1 MSDDAATD
9 SLPMTPV
16 SRVVSVGSISAPSVD
31 NLALPQRKLTIRVP
45 VEYAPL
51 TPPSSAELPAIP
63 LHQQRTSLH
72 ATTPVPGTLT
82 KRASAPA
89 SGGTWVH
96 VKPTVVNPSTSTTT
110 AVPESA
116 IVTTAAPPSTLA
128 PIMPTL
134 PEVVTPP
141 TPIEAQLPITPGRRT
156 SLLFSMT
163 TSISSEAGQL
173 PTPPH
178 EPSRPRRKSG
188 ASTSSAGTGQGKH
201 VKTSLLKP
209 PPTPSRPGRMRTSPS
224 HVSLIDFSSSE
235 EEGDDDDEEGEASDV
250 GEEHL
255 SRPARKGKPETLPS
269 SASVS
274 DADGRWAPEPLLPP
288 TMPYISPA
296 ASYSYSAPS
305 GTATTARSQS
315 RAASSVRSASSAG
328 RRGKTTASFLGL
340 TAMPTEL
347 VQRDVDYTLRALMSP
362 ELFKR
367 MLDDPL
373 ARMRFREFLAAS
385 GTEGELD
392 FWTDARF
399 LAQEVDVLKMHS
411 TALRELHMSGPP
423 ESRVKLSNEIRRE
436 LLVGLQRLIGADVAP
451 VLGRAQGELLDGM
464 YQDHFQRYI
473 KHKIIQETHVTLG
486 KANLFSAS
494 GAQGT
499 AGLGDAFVLTNPR
512 LPDHPIV
519 LASDGFVEVT
529 GYPRAQIVGRNCRF
543 LQGPG
548 TPPASVQRIR
558 DGLNSGKGC
567 TELLLNYRRNGEP
580 FYCLLCIIP
589 VRDTLGNVVYF
600 IGGQANVTG
609 LLATD
614 KGAGALLGG
623 GGDSASGQNHFHP
636 SPALALL
643 HEQGGASTSSI
654 PGRIRQSASEPGTRL
669 TAAGAVVGSGCG
681 SSSGGGG
688 GFLKG
693 LFGRTASMGPG
704 KPEGKQVIAGAE
716 AMITAGARGLG
727 DQYSVFQN
735 TYNKVLIFK
744 AKKREIT
751 FVSPQM
757 LTFLGLP
764 TRTQRELVGSVL
776 IRSDVASLLTAA
788 SEDRNETRRL
798 REEMKDAVRRG
809 VPCSLY
815 CGVKVPG
822 KGILTRNNDSS
833 RNRFGM
839 MHVTPLKDGDNAAA
853 AFVAIFG

>member
-1 MSDDAATD
+1 
-9 SLPMTPV
+9 
-16 SRVVSVGSISAPSVD
+16 
-31 NLALPQRKLTIRVP
+31 
-45 VEYAPL
+45 
-51 TPPSSAELPAIP
+51 
-63 LHQQRTSLH
+63 
-72 ATTPVPGTLT
+72 
-82 KRASAPA
+82 
-89 SGGTWVH
+89 
-96 VKPTVVNPSTSTTT
+96 
-110 AVPESA
+110 
-116 IVTTAAPPSTLA
+116 
-128 PIMPTL
+128 MPTL

-141 TPIEAQLPITPGRRT
+141 TPTDARPPITPGRRT
-156 SLLFSMT
+156 SLLFSPSVAMT
-163 TSISSEAGQL
+163 TSTSSEANDSSVKHGQL

-188 ASTSSAGTGQGKH
+188 ASASSAGTGHGKQ
-201 VKTSLLKP
+201 VKTSTLKP
-209 PPTPSRPGRMRTSPS
+209 PPTPFRPGRMQTSPS

-235 EEGDDDDEEGEASDV
+235 EEGDDDDEGGEGSDL
-250 GEEHL
+250 EEEEPPDL
-255 SRPARKGKPETLPS
+255 SRPARKGKTKTLTAQTIPS

-274 DADGRWAPEPLLPP
+274 DADGLPP

-315 RAASSVRSASSAG
+315 RAASSVQSTSRAG
-328 RRGKTTASFLGL
+328 RRVKATASFLGL
-340 TAMPTEL
+340 TAMPTKL

-367 MLDDPL
+367 MLEDPL
-373 ARMRFREFLAAS
+373 ARMRFREFLAAT

-399 LAQEVDVLKMHS
+399 VAQEVEAMKMHS
-411 TALRELHMSGPP
+411 IALRELHMSGPP
-423 ESRVKLSNEIRRE
+423 ESRVTLSNESRRE
-436 LLVGLQRLIGADVAP
+436 LLVGLQRLIGADVGP

-494 GAQGT
+494 GAQ
-499 AGLGDAFVLTNPR
+499 GLGDAFVLTNPR

-623 GGDSASGQNHFHP
+623 GGGDSASEGQIQFQP
-636 SPALALL
+636 SPALALF
-643 HEQGGASTSSI
+643 HEQRGASANGITI
-654 PGRIRQSASEPGTRL
+654 PGRIRQAASEPGTRPA
-669 TAAGAVVGSGCG
+669 AAGAVIGSGSG
-681 SSSGGGG
+681 SGSGAGGGG

-704 KPEGKQVIAGAE
+704 KSEGKQVIAGAE
-716 AMITAGARGLG
+716 AMINGPAGARGLG

-735 TYNKVLIFK
+735 TYNKVFIFK

-764 TRTQRELVGSVL
+764 TRTQRELVGSAL
-776 IRSDVASLLTAA
+776 IRSDVASLLTAG
-788 SEDRNETRRL
+788 EDRNETRRL
-798 REEMKDAVRRG
+798 REGMKDAVRRG

-833 RNRFGM
+833 KNKFGM
-839 MHVTPLKDGDNAAA
+839 MHLTPLKDGDNAVA

>member
-1 MSDDAATD
+1 
-9 SLPMTPV
+9 MTPV
-16 SRVVSVGSISAPSVD
+16 SRVVSIGPTSAPSVD
-31 NLALPQRKLTIRVP
+31 SLALPQRKLTIRVP
-45 VEYAPL
+45 VEYMPP
-51 TPPSSAELPAIP
+51 TPPPSAELPAIP
-63 LHQQRTSLH
+63 LHQQRNSLH
-72 ATTPVPGTLT
+72 ATTPVSGALS

-89 SGGTWVH
+89 GGGSWVH
-96 VKPTVVNPSTSTTT
+96 VRAVDAVKFKPTVVNSSSA

-134 PEVVTPP
+134 PEVVTPT
-141 TPIEAQLPITPGRRT
+141 TPIDAQPPVT
-156 SLLFSMT
+156 SLLFSLPAAMT
-163 TSISSEAGQL
+163 TSESEESSVKHVQL

-188 ASTSSAGTGQGKH
+188 ASTSSAGTGHGKQ
-201 VKTSLLKP
+201 P
-209 PPTPSRPGRMRTSPS
+209 PPTPSRPGRMGTSPS
-224 HVSLIDFSSSE
+224 HG
-235 EEGDDDDEEGEASDV
+235 EGDDADEEGEGE
-250 GEEHL
+250 GEEEDPPDI
-255 SRPARKGKPETLPS
+255 SQPARKGKTQTS
-269 SASVS
+269 SSSVS
-274 DADGRWAPEPLLPP
+274 DADGRWAPEPLPP
-288 TMPYISPA
+288 RMPYISPA
-296 ASYSYSAPS
+296 ASYSYSAPP
-305 GTATTARSQS
+305 GTATTQS

-328 RRGKTTASFLGL
+328 RRAKATASFLGL

-362 ELFKR
+362 ELFKT
-367 MLDDPL
+367 MLEDPL

-399 LAQEVDVLKMHS
+399 VAQEVDALKMHS
-411 TALRELHMSGPP
+411 MALRELHMSGPP
-423 ESRVKLSNEIRRE
+423 ESRVTLSNEIRRE
-436 LLVGLQRLIGADVAP
+436 LLVGLQRLIGADVGP

-486 KANLFSAS
+486 KANLLSAS

-589 VRDTLGNVVYF
+589 VRDTVGNVVYF

-623 GGDSASGQNHFHP
+623 GGGGGGGGGSASAFVGRQIQP
-636 SPALALL
+636 SPALALFY
-643 HEQGGASTSSI
+643 EQGGHGANGNPI
-654 PGRIRQSASEPGTRL
+654 PGRIRQATSEPGTRPA
-669 TAAGAVVGSGCG
+669 AAGAVVGSNSG
-681 SSSGGGG
+681 SGAGAGG

-716 AMITAGARGLG
+716 AMINGSAGARGLG

-735 TYNKVLIFK
+735 TYNKVFIFK

-764 TRTQRELVGSVL
+764 TRTQRELVGSAL